1 MTTKEGDDSDKT
13 RVSYSGRWGW
23 NSPTTSTDNETR
35 GYYSVYVNDLF
46 WHADAG
52 TNYTNYTEQDM
63 MELWARRNDKVE
75 NPERPWVKI
84 DQRDGRDTYVY
95 YANFDW
101 YHYLFKD
108 EHPSTSHSVSL
119 SGGNSKV
126 KYMLSGN
133 YYSEEGLFRQDPD
146 RLQRINFRSKISFD
160 INKWLKI
167 SNNTSYYNYQYYYPG
182 PSGVNT
188 AFSLGTVHALASMMP
203 YNPDGTSVYYTSL
216 SKYSIMDGLPTIMNK
231 GGHYNK
237 DKTDNMSTTTEL
249 TWTPVKG
256 LEIKGNFT
264 YMFNTQHNLNRQVN
278 TEYSQYPGEVQTLST
293 GSRFQ
298 DKLYEKTMMHNYYQA
313 NVYATYAH
321 TWNEKHNFKAMAG
334 FNWETKY
341 LKDVSATGYNLL
353 SETLMDLNLV
363 GQDADGNERMEVG
376 GGQNEYALLGFF
388 GRINYDYKGRYLV
401 EVSGRYDGTSRFE
414 KNSRW
419 GWFPSASV
427 GWRIS
432 EEPFFGRA
440 KNVVDNLKLRA
451 SFGSLGNQIIT
462 NNGSQVYYT
471 YLRLITNHDFAS
483 FTFGDGS
490 VGKYSSLGA
499 PVASDLTWETAQQWD
514 LGLDVSMLGNRFNL
528 TADVYLRDTK
538 DMLTEGI
545 ALPGVYGA
553 DSPNMN
559 SADLRTKGYE
569 LTVNWRDQF
578 QLAGKPF
585 EYSIGFNISDYKSV
599 ITKYDNPERSFA
611 KDYYE
616 GMEIG
621 EIWGFVTDGFFK
633 TDEEAKAY
641 AKEVDLSYS
650 SGRLTGGWLAGDLK
664 FVDLD
669 GDGIWG
675 IGGDTV
681 DNPGDRKILGNSRPT
696 FSYGINASIRW
707 MGFDASVF
715 FQGTGNHYWYPNG
728 QTMNFWGCYS
738 ASYLSF
744 MPIDFHGKVWSE
756 DNPDAYFPR
765 PRAYSATGGYLAKVN
780 DHYLQNIRY
789 LRLKN
794 LTVGYTIPV
803 SLTKKAGI
811 DQIRVYF
818 SGENLAYWSPLKKN
832 TKYVDPEAA
841 INRSSH
847 AEFNRV
853 YYPWPKTFMFGID
866 VTF

>member
-1 MTTKEGDDSDKT
+1 M
-13 RVSYSGRWGW
+13 SYSGRWGW
-23 NSPTTSTDNETR
+23 NSPTTSTDYETR

-256 LEIKGNFT
+256 LEIKGNLHLHV
-264 YMFNTQHNLNRQVN
+264 QHPAQPQPSGQYRIL
-278 TEYSQYPGEVQTLST
+278 QYPGEVQTLST

-376 GGQNEYALLGFF
+376 GGQNEYAPDGLLPA
-388 GRINYDYKGRYLV
+388 V
-401 EVSGRYDGTSRFE
+401 
-414 KNSRW
+414 
-419 GWFPSASV
+419 
-427 GWRIS
+427 
-432 EEPFFGRA
+432 
-440 KNVVDNLKLRA
+440 
-451 SFGSLGNQIIT
+451 
-462 NNGSQVYYT
+462 
-471 YLRLITNHDFAS
+471 
-483 FTFGDGS
+483 
-490 VGKYSSLGA
+490 
-499 PVASDLTWETAQQWD
+499 
-514 LGLDVSMLGNRFNL
+514 
-528 TADVYLRDTK
+528 
-538 DMLTEGI
+538 
-545 ALPGVYGA
+545 
-553 DSPNMN
+553 
-559 SADLRTKGYE
+559 
-569 LTVNWRDQF
+569 
-578 QLAGKPF
+578 
-585 EYSIGFNISDYKSV
+585 
-599 ITKYDNPERSFA
+599 
-611 KDYYE
+611 
-616 GMEIG
+616 
-621 EIWGFVTDGFFK
+621 
-633 TDEEAKAY
+633 
-641 AKEVDLSYS
+641 
-650 SGRLTGGWLAGDLK
+650 
-664 FVDLD
+664 
-669 GDGIWG
+669 
-675 IGGDTV
+675 
-681 DNPGDRKILGNSRPT
+681 
-696 FSYGINASIRW
+696 
-707 MGFDASVF
+707 
-715 FQGTGNHYWYPNG
+715 
-728 QTMNFWGCYS
+728 
-738 ASYLSF
+738 
-744 MPIDFHGKVWSE
+744 
-756 DNPDAYFPR
+756 
-765 PRAYSATGGYLAKVN
+765 
-780 DHYLQNIRY
+780 
-789 LRLKN
+789 
-794 LTVGYTIPV
+794 
-803 SLTKKAGI
+803 
-811 DQIRVYF
+811 
-818 SGENLAYWSPLKKN
+818 
-832 TKYVDPEAA
+832 
-841 INRSSH
+841 
-847 AEFNRV
+847 
-853 YYPWPKTFMFGID
+853 
-866 VTF
+866 